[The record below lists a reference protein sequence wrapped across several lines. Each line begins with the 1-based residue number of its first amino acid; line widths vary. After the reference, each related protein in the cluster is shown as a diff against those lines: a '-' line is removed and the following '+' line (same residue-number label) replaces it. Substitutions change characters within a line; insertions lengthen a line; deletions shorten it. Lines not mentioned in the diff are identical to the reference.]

1 MPKPTYEV
9 LTWDMDKQ
17 TFTPQQG
24 VRKGPY
30 TLWKLRT
37 ALRKLRSM
45 GYETTKA
52 GGVSVLIQRRES
64 ETAEEMLQ
72 HIGPPSWLE
81 RNEE

>member
-30 TLWKLRT
+30 SKWGLRR

-52 GGVSVLIQRRES
+52 GGVSVFIALR
-64 ETAEEMLQ
+64 
-72 HIGPPSWLE
+72 
-81 RNEE
+81 